1 MLPMQS
7 ELPKPRPARD
17 APESFLEFMVDNW
30 FFIGATILVVVI
42 YVAYLKLLRN
52 RKNKEE

>member
-1 MLPMQS
+1 MQS

-17 APESFLEFMVDNW
+17 APESFLEFLADNW

-52 RKNKEE
+52 RKNKEG